1 MAFGSIKNNANQQL
15 QLFGV
20 QVSQSLYNT
29 AIPVLY
35 GGRRIPL
42 KLINSW
48 NFEEGNGS
56 GKKGKG
62 TISQGPNFGG

>member
-1 MAFGSIKNNANQQL
+1 MGMGKKNSSTQL

-20 QVSQSLYNT
+20 QVSSSLYNT

-35 GGRRIPL
+35 GGRRISL

-48 NFEEGNGS
+48 DFRQGGGS

-62 TISQGPNFGG
+62 PANGAPNFG

>member
-1 MAFGSIKNNANQQL
+1 MAFGGIKNNANQQL

-35 GGRRIPL
+35 GGRRIKL
-42 KLINSW
+42 ALINSW
-48 NFEEGNGS
+48 NFQTFSGGS

-62 TISQGPNFGG
+62 PTNGAPSF

>member
-1 MAFGSIKNNANQQL
+1 MGFASSVKTNANQQV
-15 QLFGV
+15 QLFSV
-20 QVSQSLYNT
+20 QVSCSLYNT

-35 GGRRIPL
+35 GGRRIAL

-48 NFEEGNGS
+48 DFGASQAS

-62 TISQGPNFGG
+62 PTGGTVTF

>member
-1 MAFGSIKNNANQQL
+1 MGFGGLKNPANQQL

-20 QVSQSLYNT
+20 RVSSSLYNT

-35 GGRRIPL
+35 GGRRVAL

-48 NFEEGNGS
+48 DFRQGGGS

-62 TISQGPNFGG
+62 PTGNTVTF